1 MSTLILKL
9 KQSPAQRVDCSLL
22 TPDHLDNKS
31 VAEIAAMV
39 LPCGNQTV
47 RVDSLFDISGDN
59 TQHILFDNS
68 SDKLDFIGNQMS
80 FGTIEIKGNV
90 GAYLG
95 AMMTNGYILLTGDTG
110 IFTACEMK
118 GGQIKINGNAGDF
131 VGGARAG
138 QKNGMTGGTVI
149 VTGDTGD
156 RTGDH
161 MRRGY
166 ILIEGN
172 AGDYCGSSMVS
183 GTIAVL
189 GNVGSHLGYAMKRGT
204 LLLMNEPS
212 QGITAN
218 FNDCGAHTLAF
229 LPLMLASFR
238 NLDSKFANLELFSR
252 VQRYAGDLGG
262 IGMGEILVKEFSL
275 RRQC

>member
-1 MSTLILKL
+1 MSALIFKL
-9 KQSPAQRVDCSLL
+9 KQAPAQRIDCSAL
-22 TPDHLDNKS
+22 TPDHLDDKS
-31 VAEIAAMV
+31 LADIAAIE
-39 LPCGNQTV
+39 LPSGNRTL
-47 RVDSLFDISGDN
+47 RVDSVFDLSGDN
-59 TQHILFDNS
+59 AKQIVFESS

-80 FGTIEIKGNV
+80 FGTIEITGNV

-95 AMMTNGYILLTGDTG
+95 AMMSNGLILITGNTG
-110 IFTACEMK
+110 IYTACEMK

-131 VGGARAG
+131 VGGARVG

-149 VTGDTGD
+149 VTGDTGA

-172 AGDYCGSSMVS
+172 AGDYCGSRMVS

-189 GNVGSHLGYAMKRGT
+189 GIVGAHLGYGMKRGT
-204 LLLMNEPS
+204 LLLMNAPT
-212 QGITAN
+212 QGMTAN

-229 LPLMLASFR
+229 LPLMLASLR
-238 NLDSKFANLELFSR
+238 NLDTKFAHLAVFSR

-262 IGMGEILVKEFSL
+262 IGMGEILIKI
-275 RRQC
+275 

>member
-1 MSTLILKL
+1 MSTLILAL
-9 KQSPAQRVDCSLL
+9 KQSPKQRIDCSAL
-22 TPDHLDNKS
+22 TPDNLEGKS
-31 VAEIAAMV
+31 AADIAAIE
-39 LPCGNQTV
+39 LPSGNSTV
-47 RVDSLFDISGDN
+47 RVDSVFDISGDN
-59 TQHILFDNS
+59 VKHILFENS

-80 FGTIEIKGNV
+80 YGTIEIKGNV

-95 AMMTNGYILLTGDTG
+95 AMMTNGFILLTGNTA
-110 IFTACEMK
+110 IYTACEMK

-131 VGGARAG
+131 VGGARPG

-149 VTGDTGD
+149 VTGDTGA

-172 AGDYCGSSMVS
+172 AGDYCGSRMVS

-189 GNVGSHLGYAMKRGT
+189 GSVGAHLGYGMKRGT
-204 LLLMNEPS
+204 LLLLKEAQIS
-212 QGITAN
+212 AN
-218 FNDCGAHTLAF
+218 FNDCGPHTLAF
-229 LPLMLASFR
+229 LPLMLASFN
-238 NLDSKFANLELFSR
+238 NLDTKFANLEVFSR

-262 IGMGEILVKEFSL
+262 IGMGEILVKI
-275 RRQC
+275 

>member
-1 MSTLILKL
+1 MSALVLTL
-9 KQSPAQRVDCSLL
+9 KQSPQQRIDCSIL
-22 TPDHLDNKS
+22 TPDQLDDKS
-31 VAEIAAMV
+31 VDEVAAIE
-39 LPCGNQTV
+39 LPSGNRTI
-47 RVDSLFDISGDN
+47 RVDDIFDISGN
-59 TQHILFDNS
+59 ATSHIIFENS

-90 GAYLG
+90 GAYCG
-95 AMMTNGYILLTGDTG
+95 AMMTNGYLVITGNTG
-110 IFTACEMK
+110 IYTACEMK

-131 VGGARAG
+131 VGGARIG

-149 VTGDTGD
+149 ITGDTGD

-161 MRRGY
+161 MRRGT

-172 AGDYCGSSMVS
+172 AGDYCGARMVS

-189 GNVGSHLGYAMKRGT
+189 GDVGAHLGYGMKRGT
-204 LLLMNEPS
+204 LLLLNAPS
-212 QGITAN
+212 QGIAAN

-229 LPLMLASFR
+229 LPLMIASFR
-238 NLDSKFANLELFSR
+238 NLDTQFATLELFSR

-262 IGMGEILVKEFSL
+262 IGMGEILVKL
-275 RRQC
+275 